1 MKTENLLNL
10 KLDSTNE
17 EVRTAL
23 LRLCANNRNLKNF
36 INKVFR
42 ENKDKQICAWE
53 DYGWEWDVECNGSDE
68 GAEIAI
74 CNHDLRDDKHY
85 EGNGW
90 EIYNAPKVFGNYF
103 SNFNWDDIKLDDGK
117 FLLLIDE
124 EDYLSFQI
132 FDGEKMEDGMVDV
145 HGILWN

>member
-17 EVRTAL
+17 EVKTAL
-23 LRLCANNRNLKNF
+23 LRLCTNNKNLKNF

-53 DYGWEWDVECNGSDE
+53 DYGCEWDVECHGDE
-68 GAEIAI
+68 GSEIAI
-74 CNHDLRDDKHY
+74 CNHDIRDDKYH
-85 EGNGW
+85 EGDGW
-90 EIYNAPKVFGNYF
+90 EIFDAPKVFGNYF
-103 SNFNWDDIKLDDGK
+103 SNFNWDDIKLNDGK

-124 EDYLSFQI
+124 EDYLSFNI
-132 FDGEKMEDGMVDV
+132 VDEKNMEDGMVDLY
-145 HGILWN
+145 GILWN